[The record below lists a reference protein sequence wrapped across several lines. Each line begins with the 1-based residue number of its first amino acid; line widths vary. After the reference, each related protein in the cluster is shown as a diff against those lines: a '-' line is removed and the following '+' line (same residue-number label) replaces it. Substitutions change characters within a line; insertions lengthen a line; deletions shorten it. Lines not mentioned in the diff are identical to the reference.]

1 MPDKYERL
9 LEQNIRAIE
18 TSNRVADA
26 LLEVAKSSRDIT
38 SKMNDN
44 FILHNKEAIEAK
56 VQGISTGQ
64 DVSEIR
70 KVLMKWVKTLAI
82 LLFVTV
88 GGLSVLKMLGID
100 LTSLFN

>member
-26 LLEVAKSSRDIT
+26 LLQVAKSSRDIT
-38 SKMNDN
+38 TKMNDN
-44 FILHNKEAIEAK
+44 FILHDKELVDVKA
-56 VQGISTGQ
+56 QGISTGQ

-70 KVLMKWVKTLAI
+70 KVLMKWVKTLGI

-88 GGLSVLKMLGID
+88 GGLSILKMLGID

>member
-26 LLEVAKSSRDIT
+26 LLAVAKSSRDIT

-44 FILHNKEAIEAK
+44 FILHDKELVEAK
-56 VQGISTGQ
+56 AQGISTGQ
-64 DVSEIR
+64 DVSEIK